1 MKKES
6 EAVIQQ
12 QIYNWVNNTY
22 CLNHHEPQLMIYSV
36 PNGIPIELPAKE
48 RNRILDMLKK
58 TGMVSGISDLK
69 IEGKLGRVMSVE
81 VKTSTGVQSPEQK
94 EIKRKVEKLGGMYL
108 LVRSLLDA
116 QFQINQNI
124 DWLLGKF

>member
-12 QIYNWVNNTY
+12 QIYNWFNNTY
-22 CLNHHEPQLMIYSV
+22 CLNRHEPQLIIHSV
-36 PNGIPIELPAKE
+36 PNGSSTGDP
-48 RNRILDMLKK
+48 RIMKQMTNL
-58 TGMVSGISDLK
+58 GMVKGISDLV
-69 IEGKLGRVMSVE
+69 IWVPNGKAVMIE

-94 EIKRKVEKLGGMYL
+94 EIQRKVEKLGGLYL

-116 QFQINQNI
+116 QMQINENI
-124 DWLLGKF
+124 DWLLGKV